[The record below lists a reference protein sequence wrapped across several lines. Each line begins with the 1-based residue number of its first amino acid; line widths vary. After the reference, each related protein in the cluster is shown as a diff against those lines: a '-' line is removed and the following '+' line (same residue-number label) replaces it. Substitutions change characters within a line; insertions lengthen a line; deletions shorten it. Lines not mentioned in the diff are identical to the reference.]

1 MNPRDEVLVMK
12 RQLLGLHRQTGVLI
26 RACERVLGALAKEP
40 AGEPISDYSREIRSV
55 LDALNGICKKNFS
68 AENQE
73 TVLLI
78 SRRLAEGYSVED
90 LKKVI
95 RTCFDAWG
103 RDPKMRIYLRPTTLF
118 GEQFES
124 YYQAAVAE
132 SSGLSTIEEK
142 LKRQFQEV

>member
-1 MNPRDEVLVMK
+1 MPDF
-12 RQLLGLHRQTGVLI
+12 
-26 RACERVLGALAKEP
+26 
-40 AGEPISDYSREIRSV
+40 SREIRSV
-55 LDALNGICKKNFS
+55 LDALNGICKRRFS

-95 RTCFDAWG
+95 RTCYDAWG
-103 RDPKMRIYLRPTTLF
+103 SDPKMRIYLRPTTLF

-124 YYQAAVAE
+124 YYQAAAAE
-132 SSGLSTIEEK
+132 EGGMAEIE
-142 LKRQFQEV
+142 KRLMKKFQEENGNV